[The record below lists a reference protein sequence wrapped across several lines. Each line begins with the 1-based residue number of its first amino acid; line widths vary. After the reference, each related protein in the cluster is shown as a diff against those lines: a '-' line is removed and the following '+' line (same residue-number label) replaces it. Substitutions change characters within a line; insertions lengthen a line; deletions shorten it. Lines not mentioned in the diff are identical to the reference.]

1 MPTGSSRASAARRPA
16 IAISKAAKAR
26 AAALIWFH
34 RRWQQPRPSKAILQT
49 LESFNEDNLPEETAM
64 KLLFIMLATVFA
76 LVACQTMEGFGRD
89 VEKVGGKIE
98 EKAKK

>member
-1 MPTGSSRASAARRPA
+1 MKTLLLMLTAA
-16 IAISKAAKAR
+16 
-26 AAALIWFH
+26 F
-34 RRWQQPRPSKAILQT
+34 T
-49 LESFNEDNLPEETAM
+49 
-64 KLLFIMLATVFA
+64 